1 MGRVRYGFSQ
11 LHSADATEDDTTGAI
26 TYATPTQIPGAKRMT
41 ATAQGDSFNEPA
53 DNVVWYGGTTN
64 GGYEIEIEFEDTAA
78 ADAFLASRLGHTT
91 DANGILEKA
100 TDIPQPFALLGQMEL
115 AGGTETG
122 KRVVFYRCVASRP
135 NIEANTIE
143 PGTAPTIAT
152 NVVTVRALPRV
163 SDTAVKRTCVS
174 TDTGYSTFFDS
185 VVN

>member
-11 LHSADATEDDTTGAI
+11 LHYADATEDETTGAI
-26 TYATPTQIPGAKRMT
+26 TYDTPEGIPGAKRMT

-53 DNVVWYGGTTN
+53 DNVVWHSGTTN

-78 ADAFLASRLGHTT
+78 ADDFLASRLGHTK

-100 TDIPQPFALLGQMEL
+100 TDIPLPFALMGQMEL

-135 NIEANTIE
+135 NIEANTTE

-174 TDTGYSTFFDS
+174 TDQGYSTFFNA

>member
-11 LHSADATEDDTTGAI
+11 LRYAGATEEDTTGAM
-26 TYATPTQIPGAKRMT
+26 TYETPTQIPGAKRMT
-41 ATAQGDSFNEPA
+41 ATARGDSFNEPA
-53 DNVVWYGGTTN
+53 DNVDWYSGTTN
-64 GGYEIEIEFEDTAA
+64 GGYDIEIEFEDTAA
-78 ADAFLASRLGHTT
+78 ADTFLASRLGHTK
-91 DANGILEKA
+91 DANGVLEKA
-100 TDIPQPFALLGQMEL
+100 IDVPLPFALMGQMEL

-135 NIEANTIE
+135 NLEANTTE

-152 NVVTVRALPRV
+152 NVVSIRALPRI
-163 SDTAVKRTCVS
+163 SDTAVRRTCVS